1 MDIASWIIVGL
12 VTGSIARLAM
22 PGPAAG
28 GMPVAILIGL
38 VGAFI
43 GGVAGDNL
51 LAGHGGSRQYLR
63 LFDGSHWRDDSPIP
77 VSLCRNAIR
86 GKPI

>member
-38 VGAFI
+38 VGRLYWRRS
-43 GGVAGDNL
+43 GDNH
-51 LAGHGGSRQYLR
+51 LAGHGGSLQSLR
-63 LFDGSHWRDDSPIP
+63 LFHGSHRRDDSPIP
-77 VSLCRNAIR
+77 LSLRRNAICE
-86 GKPI
+86 

>member
-12 VTGSIARLAM
+12 VTGSIASRHA
-22 PGPAAG
+22 GPAAG

-43 GGVAGDNL
+43 GGVVGTT
-51 LAGHGGSRQYLR
+51 
-63 LFDGSHWRDDSPIP
+63 FSPDMAAP
-77 VSLCRNAIR
+77 VNSYASSTAAMAR
-86 GKPI
+86 